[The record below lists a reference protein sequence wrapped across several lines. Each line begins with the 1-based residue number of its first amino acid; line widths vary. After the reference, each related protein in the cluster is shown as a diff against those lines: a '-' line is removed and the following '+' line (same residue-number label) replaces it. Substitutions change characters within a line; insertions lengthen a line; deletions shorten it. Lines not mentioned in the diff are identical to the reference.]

1 MNSIGSGGI
10 GGVIGLPEIVVILF
24 IFVAWVVPL
33 AAGIWALLTLYRIR
47 ISQDAIRATLESI
60 ERHLQRA

>member
-33 AAGIWALLTLYRIR
+33 AAGIWALLTLHRIR

>member
-1 MNSIGSGGI
+1 MNSIGSGGF

>member
-1 MNSIGSGGI
+1 MNA
-10 GGVIGLPEIVVILF
+10 IGLPEITVVLF
-24 IFVAWVVPL
+24 LVVAWLVPL